1 MRSIRIV
8 PLFAAGLLFPAF
20 PAWADSAVV
29 RFLPPSTAPGRPGGT
44 DKIGGRILFHE
55 VQDAKGKRLRFEASL
70 DLLPQGK
77 HKVRLQQGCQVAV
90 PADAKDTVVL
100 HEPAPDAKGH
110 VSFTGSLSGIPLGGG
125 RNERGVIG
133 MELIVLA
140 PDGTRLACGAIQ
152 KFTK

>member
-1 MRSIRIV
+1 MRRITTAALVGGFLLV
-8 PLFAAGLLFPAF
+8 PAMPAV
-20 PAWADSAVV
+20 ADSAVV

-44 DKIGGRILFHE
+44 DRIGGRILFQE
-55 VQDAKGKRLRFEASL
+55 MQDIKGKRLRIDASL

-77 HKVRLQQGCQVAV
+77 HKVRLQQGCQVPV

-100 HEPAPDAKGH
+100 HEPTPDAKGH
-110 VSFTGSLSGIPLGGG
+110 VSFTGTLAGIPLGGG

-133 MELIVLA
+133 MEVIVLA
-140 PDGTRLACGAIQ
+140 PDGSRLACGAIQ